1 MSLWLNLHLE
11 IKDYHMVWIAETA
24 GREELQLISAWLW
37 QNMIEKLSGGEERT
51 NKQGYTVKVTY
62 NLLIAVFDCS
72 LTELF
77 GGSVA
82 ALVSFWFYLS
92 SLQQLLLFWA

>member
-1 MSLWLNLHLE
+1 
-11 IKDYHMVWIAETA
+11 
-24 GREELQLISAWLW
+24 
-37 QNMIEKLSGGEERT
+37 MIEKLSGGEERT

-82 ALVSFWFYLS
+82 ALVSF
-92 SLQQLLLFWA
+92 